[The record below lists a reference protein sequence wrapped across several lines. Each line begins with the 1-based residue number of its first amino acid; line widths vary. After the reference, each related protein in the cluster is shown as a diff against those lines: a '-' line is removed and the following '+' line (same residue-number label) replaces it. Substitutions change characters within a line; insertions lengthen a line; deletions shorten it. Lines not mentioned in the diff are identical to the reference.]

1 MFNIVL
7 VNPQIPQNTG
17 TIGRLCVNT
26 NSSLH
31 IIKPI
36 CFEINDKNVKR
47 AGLDYWDK
55 LDIHIW
61 ESLDEFLEAHMKQK
75 DRFFFATTKSKKPYF
90 DVKYQK
96 GDFIFFGSESHGLP
110 MDLMQTNFSHAV
122 TIPMGLNGRSLNL
135 SIATGIVLYEAI
147 RQCADP
153 DMLPSL
159 G

>member
-55 LDIHIW
+55 LDIHIY
-61 ESLDEFLEAHMKQK
+61 ESLDEFLKLHTTKK

-90 DVKYQK
+90 DAKFK
-96 GDFIFFGSESHGLP
+96 SGDFIFFGSESHGLP
-110 MDLMQTNFSHAV
+110 QELMDIKWDNAL
-122 TIPMGLNGRSLNL
+122 TIPMGSNGRSLNI

-147 RQCADP
+147 RQCADQ
-153 DMLPSL
+153 DLLPSL